1 MTGDFQTIAK
11 HGIIQDLSV
20 TAPRISIT
28 FQPIPLPMQVDR
40 QIDTQGTFCT
50 LHSLTIKYIKHV
62 AEEIFCRKIGH
73 DFVPSRGFG
82 PNEFLFINTE
92 WGLYG
97 DVVPKCLAFKC
108 LAIIVASEEIKAGWM
123 DTLLLHTT
131 HSLEIDQSEINI
143 SKGSPSVKEYIAN
156 FREPRGRGRSILNL
170 RVPKIVDCEAAIA
183 KFPQRKKLPLFEGKF
198 DASFPPQPID
208 INYIIHLATTLKLDL
223 PDELV
228 KSFVSD
234 LKVNEGKFST
244 HYTGDSEW
252 APDHSEDCIEH
263 EEQI

>member
-1 MTGDFQTIAK
+1 M
-11 HGIIQDLSV
+11 
-20 TAPRISIT
+20 
-28 FQPIPLPMQVDR
+28 
-40 QIDTQGTFCT
+40 
-50 LHSLTIKYIKHV
+50 
-62 AEEIFCRKIGH
+62 
-73 DFVPSRGFG
+73 
-82 PNEFLFINTE
+82 
-92 WGLYG
+92 
-97 DVVPKCLAFKC
+97 
-108 LAIIVASEEIKAGWM
+108 
-123 DTLLLHTT
+123 
-131 HSLEIDQSEINI
+131 
-143 SKGSPSVKEYIAN
+143 
-156 FREPRGRGRSILNL
+156 NL

-252 APDHSEDCIEH
+252 AQDHSEDCIEH
-263 EEQI
+263 EEQILAQLQKDIDLGRIIGPFPSHLFQTNVFLSNPGSIVYFRSQKTNTTLLTLLDA